1 MIKKKKYFFLSII
14 VFIFILFLID
24 LTNIDTKYV
33 NRSFIDIDVKNL
45 NSKYSKKTSNYL
57 RLFYLRSFKFLNEKE
72 FNKRWG
78 AETSEE
84 RNLLPEE
91 ILIPK
96 KKKILLNLFI
106 LNLNMRL
113 LIIGLEAMEII
124 FPQGFHHIK

>member
-1 MIKKKKYFFLSII
+1 MIKKIKYFFLSII